1 MPHLVKGHMRF
12 TDEDYLVQDFQAKA
26 TKKYGYKV
34 FQEFTEALQ
43 YEAIHLD
50 NTQRYIAVA
59 GRFVTQEETK
69 RSLSEALLI
78 LTALAS
84 KEGYSLTDLMKL

>member
-12 TDEDYLVQDFQAKA
+12 TDEDYLEQEFQAKA
-26 TKKYGYKV
+26 VKKYGSHV
-34 FQEFTEALQ
+34 FQELTEALQ
-43 YEAIHLD
+43 YESIHLD

-59 GRFVTQEETK
+59 GRFVTKEETK

-78 LTALAS
+78 LTALVS